1 MAYDVK
7 AAERLIRE
15 SASRY
20 GVNPNIAVKVARS
33 EGLAG
38 GVYQSNLSKGGTRE
52 PSYGPFQLL
61 VGGPGTNYPAGMG
74 NDFIRQTGLDPRDPS
89 TVPDQIDFAMRHA
102 ASNGWGAWY
111 GAKKVGVGNRDG
123 IPGGT
128 RGGGGENVASSTND
142 SDFGGASMAGY
153 GNRPGGLGGLGGM
166 PVEPEPE
173 GVMGFLGSAGF
184 GDWLQAAGASLMSSP
199 SNNQFQDFGQNLS
212 SRQALRQRQDALE
225 VERAEKA
232 NDRAALESL
241 LVARGFAPDQARA
254 FSTNSSVANA
264 AIAGRAE
271 DEERQEK
278 NQFQDWL
285 KANHPDLVGLPTN
298 VAWNAASLRERE
310 GKEGSEAAQR
320 RQLAVANG
328 LDPDTPE
335 GQRYVLTGSLPAADK
350 GVTAGD
356 RQAIREA
363 DDVARDGE
371 GVLGLLDEALKLS
384 PESYEGATA
393 GARTWAG
400 NNLPDWLVPDAV
412 ADEKT
417 AQATRSYDNIITTQ
431 ALGSL
436 KAIFGGAPTEGERA
450 ILLEVQGM
458 SSQPKK
464 VREEIIKRAKSA
476 VQRRVEFNRDRA
488 NELRGGTYY
497 KPRGESASP
506 AAAPVPAPAAA
517 PTVPASDADPLGL
530 R

>member
-38 GVYQSNLSKGGTRE
+38 GVYQSNLSKGGMRE

-61 VGGPGTNYPAGMG
+61 VGGPGTNYPTGMG

-102 ASNGWGAWY
+102 ANNGWGAWY

-128 RGGGGENVASSTND
+128 RGGGGENVASSTNE
-142 SDFGGASMAGY
+142 SDFGSPSMAGY

-166 PVEPEPE
+166 PAEPEPE

-199 SNNQFQDFGQNLS
+199 SNNAFQDFGQNLS
-212 SRQALRQRQDALE
+212 SRQAMRQRQDALE
-225 VERAEKA
+225 IERAEKA

-241 LVARGFAPDQARA
+241 LIARGFAPDQARA

-271 DEERQEK
+271 DEDRQEK
-278 NQFQDWL
+278 NQFQGWL
-285 KANHPDLVGLPTN
+285 RDNHPDLVGLPTN
-298 VAWNAASLRERE
+298 VAWNAASQRERDKLSS
-310 GKEGSEAAQR
+310 GKEAADAAQR
-320 RQLAVANG
+320 RKVALDNG
-328 LDPDTPE
+328 IDPDSPE
-335 GQRYVLTGSLPAADK
+335 GQRYILTGTLPAGDK

-363 DDVARDGE
+363 DDIARDGE

-384 PESYEGATA
+384 PDSYEGATA

-400 NNLPDWLVPDAV
+400 NNLPDWMVPDAV
-412 ADEKT
+412 ADEDT
-417 AQATRSYDNIITTQ
+417 AQKTRSYDNIITTQ

-436 KAIFGGAPTEGERA
+436 KSIFGGAPTEGERA

-476 VQRRVEFNRDRA
+476 VQRRIAFNRDRA

-497 KPRGESASP
+497 KPRGE
-506 AAAPVPAPAAA
+506 AAAPSAAPPAA